1 MIDIYKLKKKINQI
15 LLLRGKGIKYQPFLL
30 DIIIRIKSLPTTRF
44 FTRVFLDYSEDPR
57 SELSRTYVWKSEF
70 RPSKIL
76 APFQISET
84 FSFEYEH
91 KDEAKLLTY
100 MYLK

>member
-1 MIDIYKLKKKINQI
+1 M
-15 LLLRGKGIKYQPFLL
+15 
-30 DIIIRIKSLPTTRF
+30 F

-57 SELSRTYVWKSEF
+57 SDLSRTYVWKSEF

-84 FSFEYEH
+84 FSLEYEH
-91 KDEAKLLTY
+91 KDEAKLQMKIKCKGFPLNFII
-100 MYLK
+100 

>member
-1 MIDIYKLKKKINQI
+1 M
-15 LLLRGKGIKYQPFLL
+15 LRDYRKGIKYQSFLL
-30 DIIIRIKSLPTTRF
+30 YIIIRIKSLPTTRF
-44 FTRVFLDYSEDPR
+44 FTRVFLDYSEDPG

>member
-1 MIDIYKLKKKINQI
+1 M
-15 LLLRGKGIKYQPFLL
+15 LRDYRKGIKYQPFLL

-76 APFQISET
+76 APFQFQVTRKGAIGRET
-84 FSFEYEH
+84 NYNMKNLIGFSLPV
-91 KDEAKLLTY
+91 KCAVIVNIK
-100 MYLK
+100 